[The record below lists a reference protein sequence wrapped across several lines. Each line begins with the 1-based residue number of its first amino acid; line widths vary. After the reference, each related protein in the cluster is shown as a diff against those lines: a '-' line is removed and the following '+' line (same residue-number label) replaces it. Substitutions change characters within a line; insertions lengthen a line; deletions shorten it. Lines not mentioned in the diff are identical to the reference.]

1 MTTERSELT
10 EHRIEIEVATA
21 YIPEQSD
28 PQSSRFVF
36 AYHITIRNIGAAP
49 VQLLNRHWIIR
60 DARDQVQEVRG
71 EGVVGK
77 QPRISPGQEFEY
89 TSGTILE
96 TPVGTMEGS
105 YGMRDDAGFTFRAPI
120 PTFTLSMPRSLH

>member
-1 MTTERSELT
+1 MSPT

-21 YIPEQSD
+21 YIEEQSD
-28 PQSSRFVF
+28 PEAPRFVF
-36 AYHITIRNIGAAP
+36 AYHITIRNAGEAS

-60 DARDQVQEVRG
+60 DARDQTQEVRG

-77 QPRISPGQEFEY
+77 QPRIPPGEEFEY
-89 TSGTILE
+89 TSGTVIE

-105 YGMRDDAGFTFRAPI
+105 YEMRDDSGFMFEAPI
-120 PTFTLSMPRSLH
+120 PTFTLSVPHALH

>member
-1 MTTERSELT
+1 MSST

-21 YIPEQSD
+21 YIEEQSD
-28 PQSSRFVF
+28 PESSRFVF
-36 AYHITIRNIGAAP
+36 AYHITIRNAGDAA

-60 DARDQVQEVRG
+60 DARDQTQEVRG

-77 QPRISPGQEFEY
+77 QPRIPPGEEFEY
-89 TSGTILE
+89 TSGTVIE

-105 YGMRDDAGFTFRAPI
+105 YELRDDDGFMFHAPI
-120 PTFTLSMPRSLH
+120 PPFTLSVPHSLH

>member
-1 MTTERSELT
+1 MSLT

-21 YIPEQSD
+21 YIEEQSD
-28 PQSSRFVF
+28 PAASRYVF
-36 AYHITIRNIGAAP
+36 AYHITIRNSGEAP
-49 VQLLNRHWIIR
+49 VQLLDRHWIIR

-77 QPRISPGQEFEY
+77 QPRIRPGEEFEY
-89 TSGTILE
+89 TSGTVLE

-105 YGMRDDAGFTFRAPI
+105 YGLRDDSGLSFRAPI
-120 PTFTLSMPRSLH
+120 PPFTLSMPHTLH

>member
-1 MTTERSELT
+1 MISK

-21 YIPEQSD
+21 YIEEQSD

-36 AYHITIRNIGAAP
+36 AYRITIRNEGAAT

-60 DARDQVQEVRG
+60 DAKDQTHEVRG
-71 EGVVGK
+71 EGVVGL
-77 QPRISPGQEFEY
+77 QPRIPPGEHFEY
-89 TSGTILE
+89 TSGTVIE

-105 YGMRDDAGFTFRAPI
+105 YQMRDESGLTFDAPI
-120 PTFTLSMPRSLH
+120 PPFTLSVPHSLH